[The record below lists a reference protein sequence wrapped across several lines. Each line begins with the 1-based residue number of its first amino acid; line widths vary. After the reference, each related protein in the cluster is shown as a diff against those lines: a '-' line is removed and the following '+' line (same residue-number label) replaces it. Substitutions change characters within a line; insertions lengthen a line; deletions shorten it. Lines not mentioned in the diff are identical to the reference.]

1 VSALP
6 VALKRQL
13 GAGGGPGNVA
23 RPHWPV
29 VARGESSTT
38 VALTGIASC
47 ATGYPPFR
55 PDAPTSTCPG
65 TAEEARTVTRR
76 MPWMPPR
83 PFAYFQLVRDGFTFQ
98 PVLVA

>member
-1 VSALP
+1 P
-6 VALKRQL
+6 VTTNRHRP
-13 GAGGGPGNVA
+13 AGGGPGNVA
-23 RPHWPV
+23 RPHCAV
-29 VARGESSTT
+29 VAPGASSPT
-38 VALTGIASC
+38 VALTGIAPC
-47 ATGYPPFR
+47 ATGYAPFR

-65 TAEEARTVTRR
+65 TAEEARPVTRT